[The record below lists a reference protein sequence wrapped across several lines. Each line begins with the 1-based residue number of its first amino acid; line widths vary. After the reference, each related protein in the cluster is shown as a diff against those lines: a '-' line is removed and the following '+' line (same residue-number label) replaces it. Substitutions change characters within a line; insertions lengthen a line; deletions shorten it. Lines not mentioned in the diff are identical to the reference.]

1 MAYKEQ
7 WFIKPLKLYI
17 YPTDTMKETYVL
29 DLNSNGLLS
38 VSMGTRRND
47 DVKSDNFLE
56 PLISK
61 EKMLDS
67 SEILEVLKFQKD
79 LEATEEF
86 SKELI
91 LDDSW
96 EVTICYNNKKYNFD
110 IREHRD
116 ESIGILVRQLMK
128 YSPINVDIHGWS

>member
-1 MAYKEQ
+1 MASIEQ
-7 WFIKPLKLYI
+7 YFIKSLQLYI
-17 YPTDTMKETYVL
+17 YPTGTMKETYLL
-29 DLNSNGLLS
+29 DLDSDGLLS

-56 PLISK
+56 TLISK
-61 EKMLDS
+61 EKKLDS
-67 SEILEVLKFQKD
+67 SEALEVSKFQKD
-79 LEATEEF
+79 LEAIEEF

-96 EVTICYNNKKYNFD
+96 EVTICYNDKKYNFD

-116 ESIGILVRQLMK
+116 ESIGKLVKHLIK
-128 YSPINVDIHGWS
+128 CSPINVDIHGWS